1 MASLTFSNLRI
12 CLLGALALAS
22 CATQGSKEQLEWPPA
37 DFRLAVEEYRPFEG
51 DRVAPARSFVVLADG
66 TALYREA
73 SQLRFDPVGTL
84 ALPVFTSAC
93 CYRLVPDSVRLLSR
107 KLHKAGALDLATA
120 VEPRSGDRV
129 LAFGLRSGGRQVQVT
144 AFGQVRGALARQ
156 VRIANSYMP
165 ERCEFVPAGMGGEA
179 EENRLKGVPAPV
191 ESLEGS
197 LAFHLELLERF
208 PKDAMLVLDAFVLA
222 CAKGD
227 RDLAGRLLRRWREL
241 EVDAPAP
248 GPFDD
253 DNRPPT
259 AEQLIRLVPA

>member
-1 MASLTFSNLRI
+1 M
-12 CLLGALALAS
+12 ALAS
-22 CATQGSKEQLEWPPA
+22 CVTKGGDEATRWPPP

-51 DRVAPARSFVVLADG
+51 ERIAPARSFVVLADG

-73 SQLRFDPVGTL
+73 AHLRFDPDGTL
-84 ALPVFTSAC
+84 ALPVFASAC

-107 KLHKAGALDLATA
+107 KLHKAGALDLAGQ

-129 LAFGLRSGGRQVQVT
+129 LNFGLRSGGKQVQVT
-144 AFGQVRGALARQ
+144 AFGQVRGSLARQ

-165 ERCEFVPAGMGGEA
+165 ERCEFVPAGMGGDPEQ
-179 EENRLKGVPAPV
+179 NRLRGVPAPV
-191 ESLEGS
+191 ESLDGS

-208 PKDAMLVLDAFVLA
+208 PKDAMLLLDAFVLA

-227 RDLAGRLLRRWREL
+227 RELARSLLRRWRDL
-241 EVDAPAP
+241 DAAAPAT

-259 AEQLIRLVPA
+259 VAQLMRLIPA

>member
-1 MASLTFSNLRI
+1 M
-12 CLLGALALAS
+12 ALAS
-22 CATQGSKEQLEWPPA
+22 CATKGGPDGTQWPPA
-37 DFRLAVEEYRPFEG
+37 DFRLGMEEYRPFEG
-51 DRVAPARSFVVLADG
+51 ERVAPGRSFLVFADG

-73 SQLRFDPVGTL
+73 TQLRFDPEGTL
-84 ALPVFTSAC
+84 ALPVFSNAC

-107 KLHKAGALDLATA
+107 KLHKAGAMELGTLAETQ
-120 VEPRSGDRV
+120 SGDRV
-129 LAFGLRSGGRQVQVT
+129 LHFGLRSQGKQVQVT

-165 ERCEFVPAGMGGEA
+165 ENSGFAPAGMGGET
-179 EENRLKGVPAPV
+179 EENRLVGVPAPV

-197 LAFHLELLERF
+197 LAFHLDLLARF
-208 PKDAMLVLDAFVLA
+208 PKDAVLVLDTFVLA

-227 RDLAGRLLRRWREL
+227 RELARSLLRRWQEL
-241 EVDAPAP
+241 EPTPPAA

-259 AEQLIRLVPA
+259 VDQLARLIPA

>member
-1 MASLTFSNLRI
+1 MALV
-12 CLLGALALAS
+12 S
-22 CATQGSKEQLEWPPA
+22 CATKGGNEALDWPPR
-37 DFRLAVEEYRPFEG
+37 DFRLTVEEFRPFEG
-51 DRVAPARSFVVLADG
+51 ERIEPARSFLVFADG

-73 SQLRFDPVGTL
+73 AHLRFDPEGTL

-107 KLHKAGALDLATA
+107 KLHKAGALDLAGQ

-129 LAFGLRSGGRQVQVT
+129 LQFGLRSGGKQVQVT
-144 AFGQVRGALARQ
+144 AFGQVRGSLARQ

-165 ERCEFVPAGMGGEA
+165 ERCEFVPAGMGGDP
-179 EENRLKGVPAPV
+179 EENRLRGVPGPV
-191 ESLEGS
+191 ESLDGS

-208 PKDAMLVLDAFVLA
+208 PEDAMLLRDTFVLA

-227 RDLAGRLLRRWREL
+227 RELARSLLRRWLDLGEG
-241 EVDAPAP
+241 APRV

-259 AEQLIRLVPA
+259 AAQLERLIPA

>member
-22 CATQGSKEQLEWPPA
+22 CATKGREDAAAWPPP

-51 DRVAPARSFVVLADG
+51 DRIAPARSFVVLADG

-73 SQLRFDPVGTL
+73 AQLRFDPEGTL
-84 ALPVFTSAC
+84 ALPVFASAC

-107 KLHKAGALDLATA
+107 KLHKAGALDLASQ
-120 VEPRSGDRV
+120 VEARSGDRV

-165 ERCEFVPAGMGGEA
+165 ERREFLPAGMGGDP
-179 EENRLKGVPAPV
+179 EENRLRGVPAPV

-227 RDLAGRLLRRWREL
+227 RDLASSLLRRFRDL
-241 EVDAPAP
+241 GTDAPAP

-259 AEQLIRLVPA
+259 VAQLMRLIPA